1 MQIPINKD
9 IRRYQEEIF
18 MGLTLRQLLC
28 SGIAIGLAVLI
39 YLWAKPLLGQETAS
53 WLCILAAAPIA
64 AAGFLSY
71 DGLPFEK
78 FVIIVLESTIL
89 YSGWRVWKTELRP
102 KQKGKVKKI
111 AFMDAA
117 VSIERRIAA
126 MKQIYDAGIRTV
138 CFVSP
143 VFPGITDFEA
153 IFERVKDQCDLF
165 WLENLNLRGG
175 FKNTVMDYIAE
186 EYPDLVPLYDEIYN
200 KHNRS

>member
-28 SGIAIGLAVLI
+28 SGFAIGLAVLI

-78 FVIIVLESTIL
+78 FVIDDLLSAAKTGQPPLLELSH
-89 YSGWRVWKTELRP
+89 
-102 KQKGKVKKI
+102 
-111 AFMDAA
+111 
-117 VSIERRIAA
+117 
-126 MKQIYDAGIRTV
+126 
-138 CFVSP
+138 
-143 VFPGITDFEA
+143 
-153 IFERVKDQCDLF
+153 DL
-165 WLENLNLRGG
+165 LP
-175 FKNTVMDYIAE
+175 A
-186 EYPDLVPLYDEIYN
+186 
-200 KHNRS
+200 

>member
-1 MQIPINKD
+1 
-9 IRRYQEEIF
+9 

-111 AFMDAA
+111 AF
-117 VSIERRIAA
+117 RFPLLLPTTGQNRIWL
-126 MKQIYDAGIRTV
+126 
-138 CFVSP
+138 
-143 VFPGITDFEA
+143 
-153 IFERVKDQCDLF
+153 LF
-165 WLENLNLRGG
+165 HHRG
-175 FKNTVMDYIAE
+175 YASLP
-186 EYPDLVPLYDEIYN
+186 YCCL
-200 KHNRS
+200 

>member
-28 SGIAIGLAVLI
+28 SGIAIGLA
-39 YLWAKPLLGQETAS
+39 AKPLLGQETAS

-111 AFMDAA
+111 AF
-117 VSIERRIAA
+117 
-126 MKQIYDAGIRTV
+126 K
-138 CFVSP
+138 
-143 VFPGITDFEA
+143 
-153 IFERVKDQCDLF
+153 
-165 WLENLNLRGG
+165 
-175 FKNTVMDYIAE
+175 
-186 EYPDLVPLYDEIYN
+186 
-200 KHNRS
+200 

>member
-64 AAGFLSY
+64 AAGFFSY

-78 FVIIVLESTIL
+78 FVM
-89 YSGWRVWKTELRP
+89 P
-102 KQKGKVKKI
+102 
-111 AFMDAA
+111 AA
-117 VSIERRIAA
+117 VCGRCRATFWRS
-126 MKQIYDAGIRTV
+126 
-138 CFVSP
+138 
-143 VFPGITDFEA
+143 FPIWA
-153 IFERVKDQCDLF
+153 VQS
-165 WLENLNLRGG
+165 NL
-175 FKNTVMDYIAE
+175 
-186 EYPDLVPLYDEIYN
+186 
-200 KHNRS
+200 

>member
-64 AAGFLSY
+64 AAGFFSY

-78 FVIIVLESTIL
+78 FVIIVLESTVL

-102 KQKGKVKKI
+102 KHKGKVKKI
-111 AFMDAA
+111 AF
-117 VSIERRIAA
+117 
-126 MKQIYDAGIRTV
+126 K
-138 CFVSP
+138 
-143 VFPGITDFEA
+143 
-153 IFERVKDQCDLF
+153 
-165 WLENLNLRGG
+165 
-175 FKNTVMDYIAE
+175 
-186 EYPDLVPLYDEIYN
+186 
-200 KHNRS
+200 

>member
-53 WLCILAAAPIA
+53 WLCILAAAL
-64 AAGFLSY
+64 LSY
-71 DGLPFEK
+71 DGLAFEK
-78 FVIIVLESTIL
+78 FVIIVLESAIL

-111 AFMDAA
+111 AF
-117 VSIERRIAA
+117 
-126 MKQIYDAGIRTV
+126 K
-138 CFVSP
+138 
-143 VFPGITDFEA
+143 
-153 IFERVKDQCDLF
+153 
-165 WLENLNLRGG
+165 
-175 FKNTVMDYIAE
+175 
-186 EYPDLVPLYDEIYN
+186 
-200 KHNRS
+200 

>member
-1 MQIPINKD
+1 
-9 IRRYQEEIF
+9 

-89 YSGWRVWKTELRP
+89 CSGWRVWKT
-102 KQKGKVKKI
+102 
-111 AFMDAA
+111 AA
-117 VSIERRIAA
+117 ARCRAVCSRASPSTKFTRTGHGAAA
-126 MKQIYDAGIRTV
+126 MCTARCGPCRT
-138 CFVSP
+138 S
-143 VFPGITDFEA
+143 TL
-153 IFERVKDQCDLF
+153 Q
-165 WLENLNLRGG
+165 
-175 FKNTVMDYIAE
+175 
-186 EYPDLVPLYDEIYN
+186 
-200 KHNRS
+200 

>member
-1 MQIPINKD
+1 
-9 IRRYQEEIF
+9 

-89 YSGWRVWKTELRP
+89 CSGWETELHP
-102 KQKGKVKKI
+102 KHKSKGKVKKI
-111 AFMDAA
+111 AF
-117 VSIERRIAA
+117 
-126 MKQIYDAGIRTV
+126 K
-138 CFVSP
+138 
-143 VFPGITDFEA
+143 
-153 IFERVKDQCDLF
+153 
-165 WLENLNLRGG
+165 
-175 FKNTVMDYIAE
+175 
-186 EYPDLVPLYDEIYN
+186 
-200 KHNRS
+200 

>member
-1 MQIPINKD
+1 MVLPV
-9 IRRYQEEIF
+9 
-18 MGLTLRQLLC
+18 LLKTVGRNTEAWTTAAKC
-28 SGIAIGLAVLI
+28 MAPVAWSMLI

-111 AFMDAA
+111 AF
-117 VSIERRIAA
+117 
-126 MKQIYDAGIRTV
+126 K
-138 CFVSP
+138 
-143 VFPGITDFEA
+143 
-153 IFERVKDQCDLF
+153 
-165 WLENLNLRGG
+165 
-175 FKNTVMDYIAE
+175 
-186 EYPDLVPLYDEIYN
+186 
-200 KHNRS
+200 

>member
-9 IRRYQEEIF
+9 IRRYQEEIS

-28 SGIAIGLAVLI
+28 SGFACGLAVVFF
-39 YLWAKPLLGQETAS
+39 LWGIQEWGLETGS

-111 AFMDAA
+111 AF
-117 VSIERRIAA
+117 
-126 MKQIYDAGIRTV
+126 K
-138 CFVSP
+138 
-143 VFPGITDFEA
+143 
-153 IFERVKDQCDLF
+153 
-165 WLENLNLRGG
+165 
-175 FKNTVMDYIAE
+175 
-186 EYPDLVPLYDEIYN
+186 
-200 KHNRS
+200 

>member
-78 FVIIVLESTIL
+78 FTSKKVSYHIIT
-89 YSGWRVWKTELRP
+89 G
-102 KQKGKVKKI
+102 I
-111 AFMDAA
+111 AQH
-117 VSIERRIAA
+117 SR
-126 MKQIYDAGIRTV
+126 
-138 CFVSP
+138 
-143 VFPGITDFEA
+143 
-153 IFERVKDQCDLF
+153 
-165 WLENLNLRGG
+165 
-175 FKNTVMDYIAE
+175 
-186 EYPDLVPLYDEIYN
+186 N
-200 KHNRS
+200 K